1 MKKKL
6 VAALLAATMVLSL
19 AACGGKGD
27 GGSSG
32 GSGGSDGGAPQEL
45 HTSLNT
51 EPSTLDTIKG
61 NDMYGWD
68 INKNTLEPLTRLVEK
83 DRKSTRLNSSH

>member
-6 VAALLAATMVLSL
+6 VAVLLTAVMALSL

-32 GSGGSDGGAPQEL
+32 GSGKSLTHFLQQNPLPLIPSREMTCMDG
-45 HTSLNT
+45 
-51 EPSTLDTIKG
+51 I
-61 NDMYGWD
+61 
-68 INKNTLEPLTRLVEK
+68 
-83 DRKSTRLNSSH
+83 STRIRWSL

>member
-6 VAALLAATMVLSL
+6 VAVLLTASMALSL

-32 GSGGSDGGAPQEL
+32 GSQGGSGSGEAQEFNTFL
-45 HTSLNT
+45 AT

-83 DRKSTRLNSSH
+83 DGEQERE